1 MPEIEKFSTSNVT
14 KESVLKAIEQFDRI
28 GRAAFLEK
36 FARGR
41 AAQKGNKGRRK
52 GPYFVEYK
60 GKRYDATALVRAARF
75 LADSNRQR
83 GLSSQ
88 EIEGPMPWLDYW
100 TKEGHLRLGPA
111 HWDSGI
117 ETLKLLGFKVSLS

>member
-1 MPEIEKFSTSNVT
+1 MPKIEKFSTSTVT

-28 GRAAFLEK
+28 GRITFLEK

-41 AAQKGNKGRRK
+41 GAQKGNKGRRK

-75 LADSNRQR
+75 LADLNRQR
-83 GLSSQ
+83 GLSRQ
-88 EIEGPMPWLDYW
+88 EIEGPMSWLGYW
-100 TKEGHLRLGPA
+100 TKEGHPRLGPA

-117 ETLKLLGFKVSLS
+117 ETLKLLGFKVS